1 MKTFEIQYVG
11 RFGFDNKEY
20 YSEIIKARTEK
31 SALNKFAKTMGIKD
45 IALLQN
51 STDFTWW
58 DDNDWLMSFRNIREI
73 TEHTCPHCN
82 GTGKIKIENATK

>member
-20 YSEIIKARTEK
+20 YSEIIKAKTEK
-31 SALNKFAKTMGIKD
+31 SALNKFAKIHNIKAND
-45 IALLQN
+45 II
-51 STDFTWW
+51 STSWW
-58 DDNDWLMSFRNIREI
+58 DNNWLMEFRNIKEI

-82 GTGKIKIENATK
+82 GTGKIIIENATK